1 MSSCDEIRWMD
12 RRDRNASRVVV
23 CVEEHDVA
31 RFLGKCATGDG
42 CRAGVYSVFSRVAL
56 SPGAR
61 SSADGARSSI
71 SAQRAGIL
79 FNTIGWMSCE
89 PFLELIYFLG
99 PSVL

>member
-31 RFLGKCATGDG
+31 RFLVKVRNRGTG
-42 CRAGVYSVFSRVAL
+42 AGVYSVFSRVAL

-61 SSADGARSSI
+61 SGARSSI
-71 SAQRAGIL
+71 SALSVRTAL

-89 PFLELIYFLG
+89 PFLELIYFLY
-99 PSVL
+99 